1 MRSEDGKHFQ
11 DVIGIVDRDRI
22 SGEEFEAKVFDC
34 NKSMVAGDEVR
45 VGDRKYQYHGEDS
58 LGRSIFTLSGR
69 PVTDVLFK

>member
-1 MRSEDGKHFQ
+1 
-11 DVIGIVDRDRI
+11 
-22 SGEEFEAKVFDC
+22 
-34 NKSMVAGDEVR
+34 MVAGDEVR